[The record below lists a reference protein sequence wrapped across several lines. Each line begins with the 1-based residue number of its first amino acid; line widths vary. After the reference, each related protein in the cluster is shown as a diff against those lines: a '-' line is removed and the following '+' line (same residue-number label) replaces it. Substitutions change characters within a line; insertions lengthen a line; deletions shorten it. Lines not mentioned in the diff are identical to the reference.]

1 MAKYQSKGFEAG
13 GVALIGSTILGL
25 AVGLWNSD
33 PVIYTIGGFGV
44 GFLLMAVFR
53 MSDS

>member
-13 GVALIGSTILGL
+13 GVALVGSTILGL
-25 AVGLWNSD
+25 AVGLWNND
-33 PVIYTIGGFGV
+33 VVIYTIGGFGV

-53 MSDS
+53 MSDN